1 MQGFGKKQIYLLFF
15 LFGFLVILINFIV
28 SYYQM
33 GKEIEKD
40 FVNASKKTLQFDELI
55 IEKHIQ
61 HYEKEL
67 EILSNSV
74 FIKDFVHA
82 YLNNGKKEL
91 TQVNNTYLLDLAK
104 AHPYMMQVRYLC
116 NQGNEI
122 TRVDRKH
129 LGSEPVLIPSVDLQN
144 KRERYYFKEISK
156 MHKDE
161 IWYSDIDLNVERG
174 KIQVPYQPTL
184 RIGTPVFING
194 QRQGML
200 IINIFMDGILKQ
212 LQATESYQVY
222 LTDGEGNFLLH
233 PNPKYNWSKYVG
245 EKRTLSDEFSNM
257 KSSDLRHGY
266 SEGREIFVE
275 EFIIGQST
283 KYFLLAK
290 LNDELLADEKQ
301 DLIKTFL
308 LISLVVIFITL
319 PFALIIVYNIEHL
332 SARLAAIIDGLG
344 DGIIILD
351 KEEKTSYINNQTTK
365 LLGYSANELLGN
377 ANHNLFQ
384 HGDSEGNYIEQE
396 SCPIHNVNKTKQQF
410 HSDDSTFM
418 TKGGDR
424 IHIEFT
430 TTPFFVNKKFE
441 GSITLFRDITE
452 RKIAEEEIKRLS
464 KVVEQIDDIVTITD
478 PEGIITYVN
487 EAFYRHTGYMKD
499 EVLGKTPRI
508 YKSGKHPPSE
518 IKELWDTI
526 LDGQVYR
533 GIIINRR
540 KDDGLFYEEKTITPL
555 LDEQGKI
562 ISFVSTGKDIT
573 HRIEMEI
580 ELEKLASTDYLTGL
594 YNRFKF
600 EELFAQELTRCK
612 RYGKALS
619 IIMFDIDYFKKIN
632 DTYGHDAGD
641 TVLKEISKLVK
652 SHIRQSDILARW
664 GGEEFMVL
672 TPEVDLES
680 AYLLAEK
687 LRKAV
692 DNFKFTI
699 VGHVT
704 CSIGVTQLGED
715 ENCTTLCQRV
725 DEALYEAKGSGR
737 NCTVKA

>member
-15 LFGFLVILINFIV
+15 FFGFLVILINFIV

-33 GKEIEKD
+33 GKKIEKD

-55 IEKHIQ
+55 IKKHIQ
-61 HYEKEL
+61 HYAKEL
-67 EILSNSV
+67 ETLSNSV
-74 FIKDFVHA
+74 FTKDFVQGYIDGNKRTIEA
-82 YLNNGKKEL
+82 
-91 TQVNNTYLLDLAK
+91 NNTYLLDLAK
-104 AHPYMMQVRYLC
+104 SHPYMMQIRYLC

-129 LGSEPVLIPSVDLQN
+129 LDDEPVLTPSVELQN
-144 KRERYYFKEISK
+144 KKERYYFKEISK
-156 MHKDE
+156 MYKGE
-161 IWYSDIDLNVERG
+161 LWYSKIDLNMEHG
-174 KIQVPYQPTL
+174 KIQTLYQPTL

-194 QRQGML
+194 KRQGML

-212 LQATESYQVY
+212 FQVTENYQVY
-222 LTDGEGNFLLH
+222 LTDSEGNFLLH

-257 KSSDLRHGY
+257 KNSDLRHGY
-266 SEGREIFVE
+266 SQGREMFVE
-275 EFIIGQST
+275 EFTLGQSA
-283 KYFLLAK
+283 KYYLIAK
-290 LNDELLADEKQ
+290 LNSELLEEEKQ

-308 LISLVVIFITL
+308 LISLVVMFVTL
-319 PFALIIVYNIEHL
+319 PFALVIVYNIEHL
-332 SARLAAIIDGLG
+332 SARLYAIINSLG
-344 DGIIILD
+344 DGVFILN
-351 KEEKTSYINNQTTK
+351 KEKKATYINNKTTS
-365 LLGYSANELLGN
+365 LIGYSAHEILGKCTHGLL
-377 ANHNLFQ
+377 Q
-384 HGDSEGNYIEQE
+384 HGDADGNYIEDE
-396 SCPIHNVNKTKQQF
+396 NCPIYNVNETKQQYN
-410 HSDDSTFM
+410 SQENTFV
-418 TKGGDR
+418 TKSGKR
-424 IHIEFT
+424 INVEYT
-430 TTPFFVNKKFE
+430 TTPFFVNDKFE

-452 RKIAEEEIKRLS
+452 RKIAEEEIRKLS

-478 PEGIITYVN
+478 PEGVITYVN

-499 EVLGKTPRI
+499 EVLGKTPRV
-508 YKSGKHPPSE
+508 YKSGKHSSSE

-533 GIIINRR
+533 GVIINRR
-540 KDDGLFYEEKTITPL
+540 KGDGLFYEEKTITPL
-555 LDEQGKI
+555 LNEKGKI

-573 HRIEMEI
+573 QRIEMEI

-600 EELFAQELTRCK
+600 EELFDQELTRCQ

-619 IIMFDIDYFKKIN
+619 LIMFDIDFFKKIN

-641 TVLKEISKLVK
+641 TVLKEISGLVK

-664 GGEEFMVL
+664 GGEEFMLL

-692 DNFKFTI
+692 DSFKFTI
-699 VGHVT
+699 VGHVS
-704 CSIGVTQLGED
+704 CSIGVTQLGKD
-715 ENCTTLCQRV
+715 ENCNTLCQRV
-725 DEALYEAKGSGR
+725 DEALYKAKASGR
-737 NCTVKA
+737 NCTVKG